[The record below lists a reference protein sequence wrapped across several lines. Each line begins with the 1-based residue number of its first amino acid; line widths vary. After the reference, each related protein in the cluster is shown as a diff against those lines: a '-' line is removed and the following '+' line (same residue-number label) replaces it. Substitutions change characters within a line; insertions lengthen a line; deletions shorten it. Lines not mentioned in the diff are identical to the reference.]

1 MARVKELSRDLR
13 LPRIVPLIG
22 VILGMTLVF
31 AGVVLFF
38 EHDIT
43 RVGVVS
49 VGMLL
54 LAAGAWYSD
63 NPYFKNKRRYLTLR
77 AEVDGFIAL
86 VRELNAAG
94 GARKPQGE
102 LDRVNAAMHESV
114 DRIAQL
120 AGKPDVGS
128 L

>member
-13 LPRIVPLIG
+13 IPRIVPLIG

-31 AGVVLFF
+31 GSVVLYF
-38 EHDIT
+38 EQATT

-54 LAAGAWYSD
+54 LVAGAWFAD
-63 NPYFKNKRRYLTLR
+63 NPYLRSQRRYFKLR
-77 AEVDGFIAL
+77 AEVDSFIGLA
-86 VRELNAAG
+86 RELNAAVG
-94 GARKPQGE
+94 TRKPQGE
-102 LDRVNAAMHESV
+102 TDRVNAAMHESV
-114 DRIAQL
+114 DRMRQL
-120 AGKPDVGS
+120 AGKPDTGS